1 MAGDECDRVGSRGE
15 ANKLFEL
22 WNWRGSKCQWV
33 INKSSSLP
41 VDGWSERC
49 ITLIW
54 APLRQLYVHQENKT
68 TSYFLCVWVSV
79 QLRSCVWS
87 FVITLNTS
95 TGDQCHGGYSWKL
108 GSLVHWSPIGR
119 HIFPELSVCLR
130 VCMCLCVY
138 VWCNVGD
145 QHCYELVSS
154 GPHVLFGAEPA
165 QSTAVTRSPG
175 ADFTLREEVLVYS
188 FWTLLLTSLF
198 FRLSDPVIEV
208 TLVQKLLR
216 SSTGCHRVV
225 FSLYYIEMKTLGVV
239 TGVFVISSS
248 PDDVWKK
255 TQKSHFH
262 CEAKTETQQ
271 NDINAGVSSVFF
283 SHYIMWDKE

>member
-1 MAGDECDRVGSRGE
+1 MPRWLLMKTGE
-15 ANKLFEL
+15 L
-22 WNWRGSKCQWV
+22 G
-33 INKSSSLP
+33 
-41 VDGWSERC
+41 
-49 ITLIW
+49 
-54 APLRQLYVHQENKT
+54 PLKPYWPAHFPRT
-68 TSYFLCVWVSV
+68 LCVSA
-79 QLRSCVWS
+79 
-87 FVITLNTS
+87 
-95 TGDQCHGGYSWKL
+95 
-108 GSLVHWSPIGR
+108 
-119 HIFPELSVCLR
+119 
-130 VCMCLCVY
+130 CVY
-138 VWCNVGD
+138 VFVCVCLMQCWRPALLWV
-145 QHCYELVSS
+145 VSS

-255 TQKSHFH
+255 TQKSHFTVRRRQKH
-262 CEAKTETQQ
+262 SRMTSTQ
-271 NDINAGVSSVFF
+271 VSAVF
-283 SHYIMWDKE
+283 SLVIT